1 MNLRADHERLFAD
14 ALADEAPAGFRE
26 ALLSQTLR
34 HARAR
39 RRWRQVR
46 RGATAL
52 AGVVLLAVLM
62 RLILPQPPLAVPVAG
77 CEIIHT
83 RPLPAAAFV
92 NTVPLQPNQLVAPVA
107 TVGVIH
113 TDLAVVTYREIGDGE
128 LLALVAPRPAVL
140 VGCGPHCA
148 QLIFVNPDDEKGF
161 PVN

>member
-1 MNLRADHERLFAD
+1 MNCRSDHERLFAD

-26 ALLSQTLR
+26 ALLGQTLR
-34 HARAR
+34 HVWAR
-39 RRWRQVR
+39 RRWRQAR

-52 AGVVLLAVLM
+52 AGAFLLAVLI
-62 RLILPQPPLAVPVAG
+62 RLMLPRPPSAVPVAG

-83 RPLPAAAFV
+83 QPLRAAAFV
-92 NTVPLQPNQLVAPVA
+92 NTVPLRPNQLVASVA
-107 TVGVIH
+107 TVDVVH
-113 TDLAVVTYREIGDGE
+113 TDPAVVTYREIGDGE

-148 QLIFVNPDDEKGF
+148 QLIFVNPEDEKGF